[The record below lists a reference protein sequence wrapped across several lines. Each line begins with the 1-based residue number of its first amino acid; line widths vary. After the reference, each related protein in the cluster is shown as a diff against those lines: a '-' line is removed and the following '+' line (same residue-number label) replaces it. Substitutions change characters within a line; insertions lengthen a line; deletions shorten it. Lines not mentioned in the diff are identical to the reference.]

1 MGNPKQ
7 FRGAVVTN
15 VTYWY
20 EYKDGVKNTK
30 SSGIKIEV
38 VLPGLLFEKAAVK
51 IAGDYDQLPV
61 IEPMTKITFNDLEF
75 NFYQNFK
82 TKDIG
87 ITAQASSYEV
97 K

>member
-7 FRGAVVTN
+7 FQGAVVTN

-20 EYKDGVKNTK
+20 EYTDGVKNTN

-38 VLPGLLFEKAAVK
+38 VLPHLLFEKAAVK
-51 IAGDYDQLPV
+51 IAGDYDELPKLKA
-61 IEPMTKITFNDLEF
+61 MSKIHFNDLEF